1 MKSLVFF
8 VKGFF
13 QKLLM
18 YALVCYLTAQKVLAV
33 TYTAPDGKG
42 SGGTKAIGSA
52 TDMIIAYLPTI
63 QKLVYAIA
71 GVVIVVSSLVAY
83 FKMNNDDQDT
93 KKTIMFIIG
102 SCIFLIAAVTFL
114 PQVLGWT

>member
-1 MKSLVFF
+1 MKSLVNFLE
-8 VKGFF
+8 K
-13 QKLLM
+13 
-18 YALVCYLTAQKVLAV
+18 CYQMVLTFAFAFYFAVEKAFAV
-33 TYTAPDGKG
+33 TYTAPDAKG